1 MTNTTQTISIIASLI
16 VVFGAQTAWVLRA
29 FVQVD
34 KRLDR
39 IDTRL
44 DRVEVVLGDHGQQLA
59 RIETHVG
66 LPASTPQAR

>member
-1 MTNTTQTISIIASLI
+1 MSNVAQTIAIIASL
-16 VVFGAQTAWVLRA
+16 VVIFGAQTAWILRS
-29 FVQVD
+29 FVGVD

-44 DRVEVVLGDHGQQLA
+44 DRVEVVLGEHGERLV

-66 LPASTPQAR
+66 VPIPHAR